1 MTTLIVI
8 CCLIYIAK
16 NIDENKVTDI
26 FTLLWYLFLAI
37 IHIPYF
43 IIEGIYKF
51 FKELFEGSDEE
62 LSEKITVLWAFI
74 IAGLLVGFFCTG
86 YKVFLILNLLLLI
99 IPVLFFCG
107 AICYGIYL
115 ATKETKADKRSV
127 KNKGTINKGD

>member
-43 IIEGIYKF
+43 IICGCGIPPISRVA
-51 FKELFEGSDEE
+51 LF
-62 LSEKITVLWAFI
+62 
-74 IAGLLVGFFCTG
+74 
-86 YKVFLILNLLLLI
+86 
-99 IPVLFFCG
+99 IP
-107 AICYGIYL
+107 
-115 ATKETKADKRSV
+115 
-127 KNKGTINKGD
+127 

>member
-43 IIEGIYKF
+43 IIILGYN
-51 FKELFEGSDEE
+51 LFNRQ
-62 LSEKITVLWAFI
+62 TNF
-74 IAGLLVGFFCTG
+74 
-86 YKVFLILNLLLLI
+86 
-99 IPVLFFCG
+99 
-107 AICYGIYL
+107 
-115 ATKETKADKRSV
+115 
-127 KNKGTINKGD
+127 